1 MEQENQINKT
11 EKIKLKKYARRNAV
25 LRLLEPVRAMG
36 AKQVTR
42 KITAIQLL
50 LTLLIA
56 VASLAFGSFKTAYSA
71 LIGGGISTIVTLYF
85 ASKVFSVRV
94 GSPAAKIARAFYV
107 GEVVKLLLTVVLLGG
122 ALLWANVSPLPLLL
136 AYMAALMAYWLA
148 LPFTFD
154 ASVRTL

>member
-1 MEQENQINKT
+1 M
-11 EKIKLKKYARRNAV
+11 
-25 LRLLEPVRAMG
+25 RAMG

-42 KITAIQLL
+42 TITAIQLL
-50 LTLLIA
+50 VTLL
-56 VASLAFGSFKTAYSA
+56 VAAAFFRFRSVQAAYSA
-71 LIGGGISTIVTLYF
+71 LVGGGISTLVTLYF

-107 GEVVKLLLTVVLLGG
+107 GEVVKLLLTLILLSI
-122 ALLWANVSPLPLLL
+122 ALLWLDVSPLPLLL

>member
-1 MEQENQINKT
+1 
-11 EKIKLKKYARRNAV
+11 
-25 LRLLEPVRAMG
+25 MG

-56 VASLAFGSFKTAYSA
+56 VASFAFGSFKTAYSA
-71 LIGGGISTIVTLYF
+71 LIGGGISTLATLYF
-85 ASKVFSVRV
+85 ASKVFSARV
-94 GSPAAKIARAFYV
+94 GSPAAKIAGAFYV
-107 GEVVKLLLTVVLLGG
+107 GEVVKLLLTIILLSG
-122 ALLWANVSPLPLLL
+122 ALLWFDVSPLPLLL

>member
-1 MEQENQINKT
+1 
-11 EKIKLKKYARRNAV
+11 
-25 LRLLEPVRAMG
+25 MG

-42 KITAIQLL
+42 TIAVIQSL

-56 VASLAFGSFKTAYSA
+56 AASFAFGNLNTAYSA
-71 LIGGGISTIVTLYF
+71 LIGGGISTLVTLYF
-85 ASKVFSVRV
+85 AGKVFSVRI

-107 GEVVKLLLTVVLLGG
+107 GEVVKLLLTVVLLSG
-122 ALLWANVSPLPLLL
+122 ALLWLDVSPLPLLL

>member
-1 MEQENQINKT
+1 M
-11 EKIKLKKYARRNAV
+11 
-25 LRLLEPVRAMG
+25 RAMD
-36 AKQVTR
+36 AKQTIQ

-56 VASLAFGSFKTAYSA
+56 ATSFAFGSFKTAYSA
-71 LIGGGISTIVTLYF
+71 LIGGGVSTLTTLYF
-85 ASKVFSVRV
+85 ASKVFSVQI
-94 GSPAAKIARAFYV
+94 GSPAAKVARAFYI

-122 ALLWANVSPLPLLL
+122 AFLWFDIAPLPLLL
-136 AYMAALMAYWLA
+136 AYIAALMAYWLA

>member
-1 MEQENQINKT
+1 M
-11 EKIKLKKYARRNAV
+11 
-25 LRLLEPVRAMG
+25 RAMG

-42 KITAIQLL
+42 TITLIQLFV
-50 LTLLIA
+50 TLLISA
-56 VASLAFGSFKTAYSA
+56 ASLAFSGAQAAYSA
-71 LIGGGISTIVTLYF
+71 LIGGGVSTLVTLYF
-85 ASKVFSVRV
+85 ASQVFSVHI

-107 GEVVKLLLTVVLLGG
+107 GELVKLLLTVVLLSI
-122 ALLWANVSPLPLLL
+122 ALRWLDVSPLPLLL